1 MKRLID
7 EGGVRDGRPRSG
19 AGRSDAGRRGPVR
32 NGPAGAAAI
41 RRALWV
47 AAALPLLAWAG
58 AREDYAWQ
66 WPLSLGRD
74 AAGAYRVV
82 LDDSVYRQV
91 RGAQLRDI
99 EVLDGSGAPVPA
111 AVFAPEQ
118 PLARAPQRVALPWFA
133 LPASP
138 SGPGTQGWELVSEI
152 ETDGRLRRVEARS
165 TAGDASKL
173 PQTSLLLDASRLR
186 SPILALELEWAP
198 GAALDAAYSVEA
210 SDNLDQWRSVSS
222 SGRLIDLQRGGQRLV
237 QRRIV
242 FDPVGEQARYLRLTP
257 QDPKSAAQI
266 SAVSAELAGT
276 AASAPLQWREL
287 KGKRVEQRD
296 GSVAFEYE
304 LDGRFPIQQADVAL
318 PGNHALEWRLDSRD
332 AAEQGWRPQAGPWMA
347 YRVAGQ
353 GDGDRSAARQLSQT
367 SRDRLWRL
375 RANGAVPGEPVLRLG
390 YRPEVVVFL
399 AQGAPPYALVAGS
412 ARSARADSPLA
423 HLIEALR
430 KSRGQDWQPADASL
444 GASAPLA
451 GDAALTPP
459 APQRDWRSWMLWGV
473 LVAGALIVAGFA
485 FSLLRNTQPPAG

>member
-1 MKRLID
+1 MKRLI
-7 EGGVRDGRPRSG
+7 RS
-19 AGRSDAGRRGPVR
+19 GPVR
-32 NGPAGAAAI
+32 NGLARNGWARNGWARNGLARNGLLRKVVLI
-41 RRALWV
+41 

-66 WPLSLGRD
+66 WPLSLSRD
-74 AAGAYRVV
+74 DAGAYRVV
-82 LDDSVYRQV
+82 LDDSVYRQA
-91 RGAQLRDI
+91 RGAQLRDLDVI
-99 EVLDGSGAPVPA
+99 DGSGVAVPA
-111 AVFAPEQ
+111 AVFTPEQ
-118 PLARAPQRVALPWFA
+118 PLARAPQRVVLPWFA

-138 SGPGTQGWELVSEI
+138 SGSSTQGWELVSEI

-165 TAGDASKL
+165 TASDTSKL
-173 PQTSLLLDASRLR
+173 PQTSLLLDASRVR

-198 GAALDAAYSVEA
+198 GAALDAAYNVEA

-242 FDPVGEQARYLRLTP
+242 FDSVGEQARYLRLTP

-266 SAVSAELAGT
+266 SAVSAELATT
-276 AASAPLQWREL
+276 AASAPMQWREL

-332 AAEQGWRPQAGPWMA
+332 VAEQGWHPQAGPWMA
-347 YRVAGQ
+347 YQVAGQ
-353 GDGDRSAARQLSQT
+353 GDGDRSAARQLGDT
-367 SRDRLWRL
+367 TRDRLWRL

-430 KSRGQDWQPADASL
+430 QTRGKDWQPSDASL

-451 GDAALTPP
+451 GDAALI
-459 APQRDWRSWMLWGV
+459 APEPKRDWRSWMLWLV
-473 LVAGALIVAGFA
+473 LVAGALIVSGFA
-485 FSLLRNTQPPAG
+485 FSLLRTSKPPAG